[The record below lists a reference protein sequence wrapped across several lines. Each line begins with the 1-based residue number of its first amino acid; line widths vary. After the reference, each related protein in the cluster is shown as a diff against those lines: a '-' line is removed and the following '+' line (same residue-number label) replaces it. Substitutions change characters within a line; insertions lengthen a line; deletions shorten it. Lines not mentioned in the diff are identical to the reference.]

1 MTRITKIEQL
11 LLALILQDPLRLL
24 IHIRRLAGFVSKTL
38 HHFSGNPFQVKKS
51 THAASAAEVK
61 DKMMQRIVHRVRA
74 RQPHFDWREN
84 LLFVE
89 FFEGLH

>member
-1 MTRITKIEQL
+1 MTRIIKIEQL
-11 LLALILQDPLRLL
+11 LLALILQDPRRPL
-24 IHIRRLAGFVSKTL
+24 IHFRRLAGFLAKTL
-38 HHFSGNPFQVKKS
+38 HHFPGNRFQVKKS

-61 DKMMQRIVHRVRA
+61 DKMMQRIVHRVGA
-74 RQPHFDWREN
+74 QQIHVDWREN